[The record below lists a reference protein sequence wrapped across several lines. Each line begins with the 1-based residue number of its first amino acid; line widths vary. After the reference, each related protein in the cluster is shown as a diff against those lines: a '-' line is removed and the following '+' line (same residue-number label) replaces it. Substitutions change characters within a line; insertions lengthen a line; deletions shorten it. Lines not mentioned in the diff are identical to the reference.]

1 MTMDFFE
8 QNVLLAIL
16 ASCNQMFVLAA
27 GFIIYPRLS
36 LTHNLVVESRV
47 QNPTFCARSQGNLHT
62 TMKLLVC
69 EYPS

>member
-1 MTMDFFE
+1 MTMDSFE

-16 ASCNQMFVLAA
+16 ARRNQMFLLAT
-27 GFIIYPRLS
+27 GLVVYTRLS
-36 LTHNLVVESRV
+36 LTHNLVAESWV
-47 QNPTFCARSQGNLHT
+47 QNPAFCAKSQGNLHT